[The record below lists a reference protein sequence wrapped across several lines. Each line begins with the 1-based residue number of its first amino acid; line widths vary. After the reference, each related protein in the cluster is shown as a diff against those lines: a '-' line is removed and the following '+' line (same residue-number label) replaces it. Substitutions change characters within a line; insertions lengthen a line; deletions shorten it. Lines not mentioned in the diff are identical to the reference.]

1 MFSDLSKPAFMIAA
15 LIGGLALFVAGFA
28 IALEV
33 RSTAASPVPRD
44 VSLDQGWENFV
55 WTGADDTDPEA
66 ALECI
71 DGKYGIAYKWTGEA
85 GGWERYVPGHCDQ
98 AGICNMTSLNTYDPL
113 LVMMTEAATC
123 VGMSAP
129 EGPPGP
135 PGPEGPQGPAGPRGL
150 QGPEGPQGE
159 PGVSDVEVVFAAS
172 AADSIPIKSVTV
184 ECPPGKVVLGGGGDI
199 NLTSDS
205 VAIFS
210 EMPEST
216 EIGAPP
222 TRWTSG
228 AHEVVPT
235 DEDWS
240 LEVRAVCATVAP

>member
-15 LIGGLALFVAGFA
+15 LVGGLALFVAGFI

-33 RSTAASPVPRD
+33 RSTAASPTPRD

-55 WTGADDTDPEA
+55 WTGANDTDPEA

-71 DGKYGIAYKWTGEA
+71 DGKYSVAYKWTGEA
-85 GGWERYVPGHCDQ
+85 RGWERYVPGHCDQ
-98 AGICNMTSLNTYDPL
+98 VGICNMTSLNTYDPL

-123 VGMSAP
+123 MGMPAP

-135 PGPEGPQGPAGPRGL
+135 PGPQGPPGPRG
-150 QGPEGPQGE
+150 PAGPQGE
-159 PGVSDVEVVFAAS
+159 PGVSDVEVVFGAS
-172 AADSIPIKSVTV
+172 EADSTPIKSVTV

-199 NLTSDS
+199 NLATDS
-205 VAIFS
+205 VAIFA
-210 EMPEST
+210 EAPEST

-222 TRWTSG
+222 TRWSSG
-228 AHEVVPT
+228 AYEVVPT
-235 DEDWS
+235 DEIWS